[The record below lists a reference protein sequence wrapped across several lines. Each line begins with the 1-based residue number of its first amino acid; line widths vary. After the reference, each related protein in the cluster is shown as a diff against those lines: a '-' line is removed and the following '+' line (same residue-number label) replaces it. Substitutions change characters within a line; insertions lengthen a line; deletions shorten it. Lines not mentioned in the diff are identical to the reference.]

1 MGRILLYL
9 STHWVRFRVS
19 LSDKKLRS
27 QNKDHLAE
35 IATLK
40 SQLVEKIAELETE
53 QVKILI
59 LQKEVD
65 GLTKV
70 IERDRK
76 RVAAEIR
83 DFGLVDKNEETN
95 VS

>member
-1 MGRILLYL
+1 MGRFLLYL
-9 STHWVRFRVS
+9 SSHWVRYRISTGERKLHKRNRDYLEKIES
-19 LSDKKLRS
+19 LKLRLVTVEVDLEMS
-27 QNKDHLAE
+27 QVDK
-35 IATLK
+35 
-40 SQLVEKIAELETE
+40 
-53 QVKILI
+53 LI
-59 LQKEVD
+59 LQKEVE

-83 DFGLVDKNEETN
+83 DFGLVDEKEESN